1 MKVEMTMVVYP
12 ICIDVRMK
20 NITIELSW
28 RSGFDSCVILRTV
41 DEEKIRRIVRRNK
54 KLTENFLL
62 SFVNLK
68 HDKRVYRIVE
78 EMGGKER
85 K

>member
-12 ICIDVRMK
+12 MCIDVTMK
-20 NITIELSW
+20 NITIELNW
-28 RSGFDSCVILRTV
+28 RSGFDSCVVLMTV

-54 KLTENFLL
+54 KLTENFLW
-62 SFVNLK
+62 SFENQEY
-68 HDKRVYRIVE
+68 DERVYRIVE
-78 EMGGKER
+78 EMGRKER